1 MKDKLKDLIISAD
14 IACFGTDKPYA
25 EVYADYLLKHG
36 VIVPPCNVGDTVYQI
51 DRGEIKQRKV
61 LDFTYD
67 GTLYVRL
74 KPYRSY
80 EYLWG
85 VDIFPTLKEAED
97 MLAKYIA
104 VQSKK

>member
-1 MKDKLKDLIISAD
+1 MRDRLIKLIQDAVKGCAKHWAEII
-14 IACFGTDKPYA
+14 
-25 EVYADYLLKHG
+25 ADYLLENG
-36 VIVPPCNVGDTVYQI
+36 VIVPPCKVGDTVYQI
-51 DRGEIKQRKV
+51 DHGEIKQRKV

-85 VDIFPTLKEAED
+85 VDIFPTYNEAKE
-97 MLAKYIA
+97 MLEKYIA
-104 VQSKK
+104 VQ